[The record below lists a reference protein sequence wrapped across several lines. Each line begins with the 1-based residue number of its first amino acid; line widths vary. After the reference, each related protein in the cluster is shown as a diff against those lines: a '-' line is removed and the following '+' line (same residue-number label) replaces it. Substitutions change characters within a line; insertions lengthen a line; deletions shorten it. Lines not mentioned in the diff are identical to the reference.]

1 MVYLVIIVV
10 IAGAGIGRLWWI
22 QRRHAT
28 SLQTV
33 DGFRS
38 SLERLSAQQGLS
50 PDEPVAAPP
59 TVRSSALGDEP
70 MSDPYLE
77 PLDPARRAA
86 AKRRLEARRRGALRS
101 SDLRSR

>member
-1 MVYLVIIVV
+1 VVYLVIIVLV
-10 IAGAGIGRLWWI
+10 AAAGIGRLWLV

-38 SLERLSAQQGLS
+38 SLERLSGQAALPPEPGMRRS
-50 PDEPVAAPP
+50 PAPP
-59 TVRSSALGDEP
+59 EDQG
-70 MSDPYLE
+70 SDPYRATLSPE
-77 PLDPARRAA
+77 RRAA

>member
-1 MVYLVIIVV
+1 VVYLVIIVV

-50 PDEPVAAPP
+50 PDGPVSSP
-59 TVRSSALGDEP
+59 TVKSSAPQGEAT
-70 MSDPYLE
+70 SDPYLE

>member
-1 MVYLVIIVV
+1 VVYLVIIVV

-50 PDEPVAAPP
+50 PDQPLSSP
-59 TVRSSALGDEP
+59 TARSSASRDGAVA
-70 MSDPYLE
+70 DPYLE
-77 PLDPARRAA
+77 PLDPVRRAA

-101 SDLRSR
+101 GDLRSR

>member
-1 MVYLVIIVV
+1 VVYLVIIVL
-10 IAGAGIGRLWWI
+10 IAGAGIGRLWRI

-38 SLERLSAQQGLS
+38 SLERLSAQQGFS
-50 PDEPVAAPP
+50 PDGPASSAS
-59 TVRSSALGDEP
+59 VRSTAPRGEAVA
-70 MSDPYLE
+70 DPYLE

>member
-1 MVYLVIIVV
+1 LYLVIIVV

-22 QRRHAT
+22 QRRHTT

-38 SLERLSAQQGLS
+38 SLERLSAQQGGPTDHAAARPS
-50 PDEPVAAPP
+50 AGPDDPV
-59 TVRSSALGDEP
+59 
-70 MSDPYLE
+70 SDPYLE
-77 PLDPARRAA
+77 PLDPERRAA
-86 AKRRLEARRRGALRS
+86 AKRRLEARRRGGLRS

>member
-1 MVYLVIIVV
+1 MVYLVVIVA

-50 PDEPVAAPP
+50 PDEPVASP
-59 TVRSSALGDEP
+59 TVRSSAPRDE
-70 MSDPYLE
+70 SAADPYLE